1 MTWKMTDAENRLTE
15 VVDRALSEGPQTITR
30 RNDTVILI
38 SAAKFAD
45 LTGHRPGF
53 KDYLAQGDSFE
64 GLDLARDQSSG
75 RDIEL

>member
-15 VVDRALSEGPQTITR
+15 VVDLALSEGPQTITR
-30 RNDTVILI
+30 RNDTLILI
-38 SAAKFAD
+38 SAAEFAD
-45 LTGHRPGF
+45 LTGHRPRF
-53 KDYLAQGDSFE
+53 KDDLAQGDSFE